1 MAGSLPFRSAADRSA
16 ARSTT
21 AGTPVDLENDPRR
34 CEREFDIRNVRL
46 PRRDVSNVFDGY
58 RLPVDVA
65 ENGLEEN
72 ADTDGEL
79 VEFTE
84 TLLFEDCEVGHLVGC
99 AVELEFA
106 DCVEWRRFVHTLSY
120 GDVALELSPWTG

>member
-21 AGTPVDLENDPRR
+21 AGTPVRSWR
-34 CEREFDIRNVRL
+34 TT
-46 PRRDVSNVFDGY
+46 RDGVNGSSTSGTSGCHDATFLNVFDGY

-84 TLLFEDCEVGHLVGC
+84 TLLSRTVRL
-99 AVELEFA
+99 AI
-106 DCVEWRRFVHTLSY
+106 W
-120 GDVALELSPWTG
+120 

>member
-1 MAGSLPFRSAADRSA
+1 VRS
-16 ARSTT
+16 
-21 AGTPVDLENDPRR
+21 ENDPRR

-120 GDVALELSPWTG
+120 GDVALELSPHGRGDGVEGHFVGWGEMSVYTIRLVN